1 MRKYNGVHYDLDKFS
16 QTLKL
21 KDFYHEQLLSAPV
34 GTPKGFKKFG
44 GSSIGNIFETD
55 AYKGKFLAFLHMTR
69 LSLPLFQKKYT
80 AAGEAVEPKI
90 FEEMKKANPA
100 LDIQHIE
107 AAKVGYDYF
116 KGVHDILGGVP
127 DGIIP
132 SKKIVLEMKAVQA
145 KKQAIWEENNNSG
158 VPLDYRKQAQLYA
171 YLLGY
176 NKYSIVAAFLEEQDY
191 AKPELI
197 DVTQRNIGIYSFS
210 IEKAKVED
218 DIKEITDF
226 FTHYSRTGISPQ
238 YDARRD
244 YKVIEYL
251 ECHNEQEWEQLFNR
265 WKRLG
270 DIDEDIDFSQV
281 R

>member
-1 MRKYNGVHYDLDKFS
+1 MRKYNGVHYDLDQKS

-21 KDFYHEQLLSAPV
+21 KSFYHEELLANPAGSRN
-34 GTPKGFKKFG
+34 GFKKFG

-55 AYKGKFLAFLHMTR
+55 AFKGQFLAFLHMAR
-69 LSLPLFQKKYT
+69 LTPPILQRKYVK
-80 AAGEAVEPKI
+80 AGEAVEPKV
-90 FEEMKKANPA
+90 FALMQQKFPS

-116 KGVHDILGGVP
+116 KNTHQIVGGVP
-127 DGIIP
+127 DGLIP

-145 KKQAIWEENNNSG
+145 KKQAQWEQNNNMD
-158 VPLDYRKQAQLYA
+158 VPLDYRKQAELYA

-176 NKYSIVAAFLEEQDY
+176 PIYAIVATYLQEEDY
-191 AKPELI
+191 LDPQNI
-197 DVTQRNIGIYSFS
+197 DLNQRNIAQYSYKVDVN
-210 IEKAKVED
+210 KAKDDLNKIVEFWTYYAR
-218 DIKEITDF
+218 I
-226 FTHYSRTGISPQ
+226 GISPV

-244 YKVIEYL
+244 AKVVEYL
-251 ECHNEQEWEQLFNR
+251 NCHNEDEWREVFEK

-270 DIDEDIDFSQV
+270 EVDADITFEEV